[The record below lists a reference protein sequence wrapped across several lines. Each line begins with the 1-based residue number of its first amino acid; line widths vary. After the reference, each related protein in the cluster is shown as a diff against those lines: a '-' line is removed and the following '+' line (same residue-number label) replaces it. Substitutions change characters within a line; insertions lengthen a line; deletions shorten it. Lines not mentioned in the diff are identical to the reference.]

1 MKDLNLFQLDSLLFQ
16 VDEVTAN
23 DESSK
28 YLFSQKV
35 FCIDFGKMK
44 FVWFVILLWISE
56 HSLGLNFMGV
66 DFFALPGSSLVWS
79 SDLVR
84 FEDGSVSSLSSEG
97 GADC

>member
-44 FVWFVILLWISE
+44 FIWFVILL
-56 HSLGLNFMGV
+56 
-66 DFFALPGSSLVWS
+66 
-79 SDLVR
+79 
-84 FEDGSVSSLSSEG
+84 
-97 GADC
+97 